1 MYKPYDETSEDDSDD
16 EQILYGRPNPH
27 RGRVSSSDDS
37 DSSSDSDSGS
47 GSETDGTTVSQRIRQ
62 DGRMQALDMWRK
74 DALAWIN
81 GPGRNPVV
89 EGPGV
94 EATPLGLHNSKTN
107 YVQQR
112 VQHVL
117 MVDSLDRD
125 QRTYPLPTQLKLKLP
140 RVYRN
145 VERIDI
151 VQVKMM
157 SGFYA
162 FTAQKGN
169 TTVWINDV
177 AYTIPDGSY
186 TVAQL
191 TTAINTTIG
200 VSGVSVTFSAT
211 TGRFTFANGGGA
223 AFTVSY
229 KASTAPDVVGV
240 YSEWGLLWNL
250 GFGGAPAIYSGANT
264 YTGSTVPRLV
274 EDYIFLRMNDTE
286 HMNTV
291 DHTDTEDIA
300 VAQDSTGQVSH
311 YFGKLLLNNFGCYA
325 QTFIESPK
333 EFHPILGK
341 LDRLSFSWCDRNGNV
356 LAGADAASCDW
367 HMTLRIT
374 EVQDRSVSDESQVR
388 GVHTFLSNTGR

>member
-16 EQILYGRPNPH
+16 EQILHGRPNPH
-27 RGRVSSSDDS
+27 RGRVYASSMGS
-37 DSSSDSDSGS
+37 SSSDSDADS
-47 GSETDGTTVSQRIRQ
+47 GSETDGTTTSERIRQ

-74 DALAWIN
+74 DAMAWIN
-81 GPGRNPVV
+81 GPGRKPIT

-94 EATPLGLHNSKTN
+94 EATPLGLYNSKTN

-157 SGFYA
+157 SGLYA
-162 FTAQKGN
+162 FTGLKGN
-169 TTVWINDV
+169 TIVWINDV

-191 TTAINTTIG
+191 LSVLNTAIAA
-200 VSGVSVTFSAT
+200 SGVTVSFSAT
-211 TGRFTFANGGGA
+211 TGRFTFSNGGGPN
-223 AFTVSY
+223 FTLSY
-229 KASTAPDVVGV
+229 KESTAPDLSGV
-240 YSEWGLLWNL
+240 YSEWGLLWNM
-250 GFGGAPAIYSGANT
+250 GFGGAPAIYTGANT
-264 YTGSTVPRLV
+264 YTASMVPRLV
-274 EDYIFLRMNDTE
+274 EDYIYLRMNDTE

-341 LDRLSFSWCDRNGNV
+341 LDRLTFSWCDRKGNV

-374 EVQDRSVSDESQVR
+374 EVQDRAISDEAQVR